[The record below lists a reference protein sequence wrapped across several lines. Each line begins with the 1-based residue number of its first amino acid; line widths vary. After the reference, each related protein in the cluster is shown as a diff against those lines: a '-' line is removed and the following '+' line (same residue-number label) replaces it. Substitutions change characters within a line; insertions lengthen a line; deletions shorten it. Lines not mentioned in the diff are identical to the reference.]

1 MSLSNISLTKVVASS
16 ALPLYGVS
24 NPSWGH
30 FYMSSKKTLTWDISR
45 QALHLGKVA
54 WGTWGHR
61 MPFTAAC
68 GAVGCA
74 NRDLTGDAGD
84 LCVQV
89 KGCGRLYSQD
99 VSKNRTKGMLQDI
112 FSFCF
117 QFNCKVFQPFF
128 FILISISAK
137 DGNFPWASGD
147 DDRYGLIPS
156 LPLSCINDCEF

>member
-84 LCVQV
+84 LRVQV

-99 VSKNRTKGMLQDI
+99 VSRNRTKGMLQDI

-128 FILISISAK
+128 FFISISAK